1 MKTRQAFQ
9 GNMCARDVTA
19 FREGLREAQERSAE
33 TCRELEALSAALL
46 HDVRN
51 AEELL
56 TERHCNN
63 SGDQEAPGTQ
73 VAALLQKHPLA
84 DAQVKRAVAEELGR
98 LQVDLGRAM
107 ADWSSSCKSA
117 CQAKS
122 QSDWPARMT
131 QKLTSCRAEAH
142 RLVGAKGRE
151 SVLSHMASML
161 PSCSMHEILHF
172 ERWFV
177 MRKLMLDR
185 RRNIELSFSRRRAQ
199 TLQESEAVLAASSE
213 AIEQNAENAAER
225 LQTEARRQNLHSR
238 LKEMRTERAVERDV
252 RTYMKN
258 AEERKRGKLAAAAAT
273 REKQKRLQMKK
284 LIGHY
289 RGSIEARR
297 QEEEE
302 ALRLREE
309 KEKQE
314 LERILAH
321 CSHRVEFR
329 RQQDERRREEKAQE
343 AALARIRQE
352 QQERLERLALQVA
365 PQIEADPERVLQAT
379 ASSSSQVDADQGA
392 AGPFNSMN
400 GFSDAHL
407 FKDKRFRLAEALREA
422 NLHASDHGRAM
433 IRQAPTSTAPRV
445 DTFTSAHLVL
455 PGKLDP
461 P

>member
-1 MKTRQAFQ
+1 
-9 GNMCARDVTA
+9 
-19 FREGLREAQERSAE
+19 
-33 TCRELEALSAALL
+33 
-46 HDVRN
+46 
-51 AEELL
+51 
-56 TERHCNN
+56 
-63 SGDQEAPGTQ
+63 
-73 VAALLQKHPLA
+73 
-84 DAQVKRAVAEELGR
+84 
-98 LQVDLGRAM
+98 
-107 ADWSSSCKSA
+107 
-117 CQAKS
+117 
-122 QSDWPARMT
+122 
-131 QKLTSCRAEAH
+131 
-142 RLVGAKGRE
+142 
-151 SVLSHMASML
+151 
-161 PSCSMHEILHF
+161 
-172 ERWFV
+172 

-352 QQERLERLALQVA
+352 QQKERLERLALQVA